1 MIAEYLQEFPEHI
14 LLVGELLYYYYFVDI
29 RGLVIDHVW
38 TRSVVRIS
46 RRSSEPARAP
56 SAIGE
61 RGEENRRSR
70 DRSPSGPLVLLS
82 LLLLDPRDILTTLL
96 LLSSSS

>member
-56 SAIGE
+56 SA
-61 RGEENRRSR
+61 
-70 DRSPSGPLVLLS
+70 LS
-82 LLLLDPRDILTTLL
+82 
-96 LLSSSS
+96 